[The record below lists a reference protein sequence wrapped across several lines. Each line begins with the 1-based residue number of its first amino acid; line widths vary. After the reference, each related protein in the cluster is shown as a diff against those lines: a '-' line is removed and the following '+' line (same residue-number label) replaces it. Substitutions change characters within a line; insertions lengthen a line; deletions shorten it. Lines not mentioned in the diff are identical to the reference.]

1 MTTHSISINTKPLHG
16 LYRRRSVGSNIAAGL
31 VFRLFISG
39 LIIKLA
45 PVLLAFVV
53 VPFYSTA
60 LNKIYGPAFQPL
72 YTQITGHYK
81 QKLTIYLPL
90 PIRHAQNSC
99 LIASMS
105 LRVSRFVWLW

>member
-60 LNKIYGPAFQPL
+60 LNKIYGPLLDALNLAF
-72 YTQITGHYK
+72 GG
-81 QKLTIYLPL
+81 
-90 PIRHAQNSC
+90 
-99 LIASMS
+99 
-105 LRVSRFVWLW
+105 V